1 MIARVTCSVIGFN
14 ANNLAAFD
22 KAALRAAL
30 SAVDH
35 AGVPIEGFNFFDRL
49 SNGLEIGFIKKLPAA
64 TLRAEKRRK
73 LLLPKVL

>member
-1 MIARVTCSVIGFN
+1 MIAGVTGGVVGFY
-14 ANNLAAFD
+14 ANDLAAFD

-49 SNGLEIGFIKKLPAA
+49 SNGLRDRVHQEAA
-64 TLRAEKRRK
+64 CSDAKG
-73 LLLPKVL
+73 

>member
-49 SNGLEIGFIKKLPAA
+49 SNGFRDRVHQEAA
-64 TLRAEKRRK
+64 CSDAKG
-73 LLLPKVL
+73 